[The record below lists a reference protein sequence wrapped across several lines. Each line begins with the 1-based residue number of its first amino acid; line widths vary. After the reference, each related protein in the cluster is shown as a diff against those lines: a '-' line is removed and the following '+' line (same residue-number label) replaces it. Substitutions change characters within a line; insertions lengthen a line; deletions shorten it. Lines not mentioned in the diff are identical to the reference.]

1 MQRLVLRRC
10 QQGRVGLLFVVL
22 ALMRCSADDT
32 GSAPMLATAS
42 QPQSAAGSTG
52 EAGYPPVR
60 AAKPLSKATGKAHR
74 RELLLLMWRRM
85 LRVQALNPGLR
96 LGLTEAPAAP
106 PLLAPKRISMLYR
119 DEFGYE
125 VGGIDGIAF
134 YHELTG
140 TLCDVL
146 GCGQMRPI
154 YWFAS
159 SYADAPGC
167 KRAAGGIPHESQVW
181 FDLEPGDNG
190 FARLNGT
197 AYPSAFIKSQRLGK
211 FHVLP
216 PDHVAPPTWEH
227 HHALASRLAWPFPLH
242 GQIVVIFNKHTSEW
256 HGPPMNTLD
265 LQASGAKLEGV
276 VEDGQGAVVFH
287 DKELLKGRA
296 LSASDPWHSHVFL
309 MEDLLKGLGVAMEG
323 FNAVQLAVLA
333 LAGCSV
339 SVQGGPAWLAIKG
352 GGHAVILHRRGTEAR
367 SAYQRVFPLLG
378 MAETITVANL
388 PPDVPG
394 ELARF
399 VDKGLC
405 ARPSPADPHAWRL
418 TPSLAAAW
426 DSPPADAL
434 ARIVR
439 ATRAYAEALASTPMH
454 RYHGGDGYTMRWPPA
469 RFVAT
474 WRRQP
479 GSTLALAPLKHGR
492 AAPLDNYTK

>member
-1 MQRLVLRRC
+1 MVAHARPDKPKRAFRAARRGGDERQLRALGALGKGSRLLALSLTTHCTSGMQRLVLRRC

-181 FDLEPGDNG
+181 FDLE
-190 FARLNGT
+190 
-197 AYPSAFIKSQRLGK
+197 
-211 FHVLP
+211 
-216 PDHVAPPTWEH
+216 
-227 HHALASRLAWPFPLH
+227 
-242 GQIVVIFNKHTSEW
+242 
-256 HGPPMNTLD
+256 
-265 LQASGAKLEGV
+265 
-276 VEDGQGAVVFH
+276 
-287 DKELLKGRA
+287 
-296 LSASDPWHSHVFL
+296 
-309 MEDLLKGLGVAMEG
+309 
-323 FNAVQLAVLA
+323 
-333 LAGCSV
+333 
-339 SVQGGPAWLAIKG
+339 
-352 GGHAVILHRRGTEAR
+352 
-367 SAYQRVFPLLG
+367 
-378 MAETITVANL
+378 
-388 PPDVPG
+388 
-394 ELARF
+394 
-399 VDKGLC
+399 
-405 ARPSPADPHAWRL
+405 
-418 TPSLAAAW
+418 
-426 DSPPADAL
+426 
-434 ARIVR
+434 
-439 ATRAYAEALASTPMH
+439 
-454 RYHGGDGYTMRWPPA
+454 
-469 RFVAT
+469 
-474 WRRQP
+474 
-479 GSTLALAPLKHGR
+479 
-492 AAPLDNYTK
+492 